1 MSIKFNKKSVS
12 IGSNENKKQT
22 VLNEKTQSKKAK
34 K

>member
-22 VLNEKTQSKKAK
+22 VLNEKHKQKG
-34 K
+34 